1 VNRERWIA
9 LGVLV
14 LLLILF
20 FVSIGVGVG
29 KDRGGPQSIQNQAPV
44 KFFGDLLVR
53 PAELK
58 DLSSTNPACLANDR
72 LTVPPTGTCV
82 YNLKSGFLAKRLAL
96 TPLSGSGTAKVKQ
109 QQEGQPQ
116 VVDTKNLALNQTI
129 KFTYRED
136 GTTLTVTCAFP
147 TICRIGVNA

>member
-1 VNRERWIA
+1 VNRERWVA

-14 LLLILF
+14 VLLVLF

-29 KDRGGPQSIQNQAPV
+29 KDRGGPQSIQSQAPV
-44 KFFGDLLVR
+44 AFFGDLLVR

-58 DLSSTNPACLANDR
+58 DLSSTNPACLANDP
-72 LTVPPTGTCV
+72 LTVLPARTCV
-82 YNLKSGFLAKRLAL
+82 YNLKSGFLAKRLTL
-96 TPLSGSGTAKVKQ
+96 TPLSGSGTAEVKQ

-116 VVDTKNLALNQTI
+116 VDDTKKLAPSQTI

-136 GTTLTVTCAFP
+136 GTTLTVVCALP
-147 TICRIGVNA
+147 SVCRIKLNT